1 LAIRT
6 GIAFEVWRDCDDDRV
21 IPTAFELLQEEDN
34 AASGKPHR
42 RVLDSG

>member
-1 LAIRT
+1 LAIRS

-34 AASGKPHR
+34 AAGGKPHR